1 MDDRQLKLVEKTVTY
16 VLEIEGKLI
25 LVENVPARVDEE
37 TGEQFFSPST
47 VERLQKIIREQQQP
61 NRMIQTPVYSW
72 K

>member
-37 TGEQFFSPST
+37 TRENFFSPST
-47 VERLQKIIREQQQP
+47 VERLQKIIREQQQS